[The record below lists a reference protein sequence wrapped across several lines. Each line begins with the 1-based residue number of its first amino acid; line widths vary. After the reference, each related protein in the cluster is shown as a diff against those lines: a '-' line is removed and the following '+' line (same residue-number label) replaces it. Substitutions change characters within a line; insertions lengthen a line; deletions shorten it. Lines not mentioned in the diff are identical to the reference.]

1 MYGICC
7 DRRKMKK
14 ILTSL
19 PVKLLIGVILCIV
32 VGLITGA
39 LTMMLT
45 GYVER
50 RGIKATETDL
60 KVKL

>member
-1 MYGICC
+1 
-7 DRRKMKK
+7 MKK